1 MTHNFYLSFS
11 KQKQTWNKKRRK
23 KYAFVPK
30 PIIKK
35 KVVKAKQNM
44 KKIVATS
51 LRGNENGDDDLKENA
66 GEEKEEEE
74 EDASAAA
81 AAAAAA
87 DSDDVDKDVDVEDAE
102 NAENAENDGGESGSV
117 SDEVSSDVEE
127 EEDNAPPEMTIET
140 EDEKEKRT
148 FRDESMDR
156 IIGVLK
162 RHLEPMLTFVKTKC
176 TMRWP
181 IDDGMATSGILRLLD
196 CLLDEHPNLLVDA
209 TLSAQ
214 QAQTLDNVLVW
225 SMTWSVGAPLDEESR
240 EKFSLFL
247 VKRLQEH
254 ESMLTTFEQSGT
266 GTGTAVTEVT
276 KTTAVDSSAA
286 AAASFSSSSKIKT
299 LFDVCLNHDQGS
311 MVEWNTMVGSFE
323 YDASLPYASL
333 FVPTVESVR
342 ISVLLDLLIN
352 TPRDL
357 DVTHAPGAND
367 GVSHCVVCVGTSG
380 VGKSVIIQR
389 YLQEMCSGPSG
400 DDFESNEIALSAQ
413 TTSHMLQSVFEN
425 KLKKLRKTMLGPSR
439 GRRMIL
445 FVDDLNMPK
454 PDEYGSQPPLEL
466 VRIFFFYFFFFFC
479 LKSF

>member
-1 MTHNFYLSFS
+1 
-11 KQKQTWNKKRRK
+11 
-23 KYAFVPK
+23 
-30 PIIKK
+30 
-35 KVVKAKQNM
+35 M

-51 LRGNENGDDDLKENA
+51 LRENKNGDDDLKENA

-81 AAAAAA
+81 AAAA
-87 DSDDVDKDVDVEDAE
+87 DGDDVDKDDVDKDVDVED
-102 NAENAENDGGESGSV
+102 AENAENDGGESGSV

-266 GTGTAVTEVT
+266 GTGTAGTEVTEVTEVT

-299 LFDVCLNHDQGS
+299 LFDVCLNHDQGT

-389 YLQEMCSGPSG
+389 YLQI
-400 DDFESNEIALSAQ
+400 F
-413 TTSHMLQSVFEN
+413 
-425 KLKKLRKTMLGPSR
+425 LR
-439 GRRMIL
+439 
-445 FVDDLNMPK
+445 
-454 PDEYGSQPPLEL
+454 
-466 VRIFFFYFFFFFC
+466 
-479 LKSF
+479 

>member
-1 MTHNFYLSFS
+1 M
-11 KQKQTWNKKRRK
+11 
-23 KYAFVPK
+23 
-30 PIIKK
+30 K
-35 KVVKAKQNM
+35 KVVTALSGDGDNKDGETKD
-44 KKIVATS
+44 
-51 LRGNENGDDDLKENA
+51 GDDELKENA
-66 GEEKEEEE
+66 GEEKEEKE
-74 EDASAAA
+74 EDAAAA

-87 DSDDVDKDVDVEDAE
+87 DDDVE
-102 NAENAENDGGESGSV
+102 NAENAENDGESGST
-117 SDEVSSDVEE
+117 SDEATSDVEE
-127 EEDNAPPEMTIET
+127 EEDSTPPEMTIET

-196 CLLDEHPNLLVDA
+196 CLLDEHPTLLVDA

-254 ESMLTTFEQSGT
+254 ESMLTTFEQSRTVVAGAAAVAGAGTVAVAGT
-266 GTGTAVTEVT
+266 GTEATDA
-276 KTTAVDSSAA
+276 TAVDSSAA
-286 AAASFSSSSKIKT
+286 AASSTYTTTTTTTTSKIKT
-299 LFDVCLNHDQGS
+299 LFDVCLNHDQGT
-311 MVEWNTMVGSFE
+311 MVEWNTMVGGFE

-342 ISVLLDLLIN
+342 ISVLLDLLIR

-380 VGKSVIIQR
+380 VGKSVIIKR
-389 YLQEMCSGPSG
+389 YLQEMCNGPSG

-466 VRIFFFYFFFFFC
+466 VRNFVFLKTSCLIVEILFDIFFFFLTFFLFFFN
-479 LKSF
+479 